1 MANPNPA
8 KAPGRPLPQRSRPSG
23 PPPFDLTGGHF
34 ALSLIAFGVGSL
46 LLPFAAPALALGNPF
61 APRTLALVH
70 LFALGVLGSAITGA
84 LHQFYPMALGVPIRS
99 VRIGRL
105 GLAAWSLGLLALISG
120 LWSWTPSLM
129 GLGWLFI
136 VAAVGCVSW
145 NLLPAR
151 RRTPVPDGKR
161 IGAYVTAG
169 HSALGIVLVIAA
181 LRIGSD
187 FGWWGGDR
195 LALLAVHFHMGV
207 FGFGTLTAIG
217 VGSRM
222 LPMFLLTGP
231 SPSQPLKAIGPAI
244 VVGLLVQGAGIL
256 GGWTAVTLLGS
267 GTLLAAGLV
276 TSLLLVRWWTQRHRP
291 LEGGLELLPSATLWL
306 LVAAGLGSALLFGAQ
321 RNFRLWEAY
330 AAVALLG
337 WLVHLVLAVL
347 LRIVPHLSYLH
358 LFGRRGG
365 APVPLEQVVHRGWAR
380 GAAVILPVGL
390 LVLVS
395 GILSGQERVALAGG
409 VLWAIGAL
417 TALAVF
423 VRMLVLAFIPQLEVA
438 RP

>member
-1 MANPNPA
+1 MATPA
-8 KAPGRPLPQRSRPSG
+8 DGPGRPLPQSPRPSG

-34 ALSLIAFGVGSL
+34 ALSLLAFGIGSL
-46 LLPFAAPALALGNPF
+46 LLPFAAPDLARGDPF

-70 LFALGVLGSAITGA
+70 LFALGMLGSAVAGA
-84 LHQFYPMALGVPIRS
+84 LHQFYPMALGVPLRS

-105 GLAAWSLGLLALISG
+105 GLGAWGLGLTALITG
-120 LWSWTPSLM
+120 LWRWSPALM
-129 GLGWLFI
+129 AAGWVLL

-151 RRTPVPDGKR
+151 RRTQVPDGKR

-169 HSALGIVLVIAA
+169 HSALGIVLAIAA
-181 LRIGSD
+181 LRIGNL

-195 LALLAVHFHMGV
+195 LSLLAVHFHMGV

-231 SPSQPLKAIGPAI
+231 SPSQPLRIIGPAI
-244 VVGLLVQGAGIL
+244 VAGLLVQGAGIL
-256 GGWTAVTLLGS
+256 GGWTPVVLLGS
-267 GTLLAAGLV
+267 GVLLAAALV

-291 LEGGLELLPSATLWL
+291 LEGGLELLPTATLWL
-306 LVAAGLGSALLFGAQ
+306 LVAAGLGSALLFGPQ
-321 RNFRLWEAY
+321 RGFRLWEAY

-358 LFGRRGG
+358 LFGRRGV
-365 APVPLEQVVHRGWAR
+365 PVPLEEVVQRAWAR
-380 GAAVILPVGL
+380 GAAIVLPGGL
-390 LVLVS
+390 LVLVT
-395 GILSGQERVALAGG
+395 GILLGKSDVALLGG
-409 VLWAIGAL
+409 VLWAAGAL
-417 TALAVF
+417 LALAVF
-423 VRMLVLAFIPQLEVA
+423 VRMLMLAYLPTTEPVH
-438 RP
+438 P